1 MTLYTKQEFLK
12 QIEEVEGVSINL
24 RREGGIR
31 QYHEYNGGCNVGR
44 ITSAARFT
52 TFLDRLKTFY
62 HIEPEEVSVVMPNG
76 KLAMGDALI
85 GLQSDIRMKAL
96 RDFKT
101 QTDDDNRYVRKGYQI
116 ELTQAIRDEFK
127 DIGNRF
133 KAMYL
138 FPDAEVILINNPRFP
153 GTVFD
158 LQRNMIPV
166 VRALTAVEGK
176 INFMREVDATVSDEW
191 FIIDGERYPRANI
204 FFRQD

>member
-12 QIEEVEGVSINL
+12 QIEEVEGITISI
-24 RREGGIR
+24 RRDGGKR
-31 QYHEYNGGCNVGR
+31 EYKKYDGGCNVGR

-52 TFLDRLKTFY
+52 TFLDRLKTFF
-62 HIEPEEVSVVMPNG
+62 HIEAEEVSVMMPNG

-101 QTDDDNRYVRKGYQI
+101 RTDDDNRYVRKGYQI
-116 ELTQAIRDEFK
+116 ELTQAMRDEFK

-138 FPDAEVILINNPRFP
+138 FPDAEVILINHPRFP

-158 LQRNMIPV
+158 LQRSMISV
-166 VRALTAVEGK
+166 VRSLTSVEGK
-176 INFMREVDATVSDEW
+176 INFTREVDATVSDEW

-204 FFRQD
+204 FFRED